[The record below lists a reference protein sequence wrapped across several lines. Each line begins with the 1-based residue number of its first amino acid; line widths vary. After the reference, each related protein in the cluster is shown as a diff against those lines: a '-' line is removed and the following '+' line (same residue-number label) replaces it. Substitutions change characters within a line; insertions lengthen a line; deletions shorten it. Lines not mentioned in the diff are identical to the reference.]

1 MLMIVK
7 VFGEVMIVTEVTV
20 DHQVYGEVFNVVN
33 KPAYIPT
40 GTFFGRH
47 AHCTCWQE
55 AKLSDLNQRLDLE
68 DFGF

>member
-20 DHQVYGEVFNVVN
+20 DHQVYGEVYNVVN

-47 AHCTCWQE
+47 AH
-55 AKLSDLNQRLDLE
+55 AGKKLNFRI
-68 DFGF
+68 

>member
-20 DHQVYGEVFNVVN
+20 DNQVYGEVFNVVN

-47 AHCTCWQE
+47 AH
-55 AKLSDLNQRLDLE
+55 ALARARS
-68 DFGF
+68 

>member
-33 KPAYIPT
+33 KMHIYPPGLFSDDMHIV
-40 GTFFGRH
+40 H
-47 AHCTCWQE
+47 AGK
-55 AKLSDLNQRLDLE
+55 KLNFRI
-68 DFGF
+68 